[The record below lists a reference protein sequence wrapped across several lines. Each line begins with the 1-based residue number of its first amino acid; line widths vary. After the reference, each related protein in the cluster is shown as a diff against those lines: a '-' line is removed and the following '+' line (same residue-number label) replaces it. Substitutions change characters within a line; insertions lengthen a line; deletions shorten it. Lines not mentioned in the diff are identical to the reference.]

1 MTVDE
6 RVWLRRRM
14 AKSHGKIPTDFVFD
28 PHMKA
33 RELFYDEFSDT
44 YYWSNRVA
52 ILAAELAVNRRF
64 QEEGYVPVSMYYDLV
79 GNHSAPREYQ
89 MHYWTVDNTYG
100 YYWIDFDHVFMEA
113 SETPDGRY
121 DCHMII
127 FVDQPIA
134 EDEYEM
140 FNSP

>member
-6 RVWLRRRM
+6 RVWVRRRM

-28 PHMKA
+28 PHIKA

-79 GNHSAPREYQ
+79 GNHSAPKEYQ
-89 MHYWTVDNTYG
+89 MHYWTADDPDD
-100 YYWIDFDHVFMEA
+100 YYWIDFDHIFINAED
-113 SETPDGRY
+113 TPEGVHN
-121 DCHMII
+121 CHMIVFI
-127 FVDQPIA
+127 ERPISSQ
-134 EDEYEM
+134 
-140 FNSP
+140 NIHV